1 MLGHRL
7 FALQG
12 HATANNP
19 LLLCPSPKCLPRS
32 SLFRTQ
38 LEHSSDTLVHTGFP
52 VWGTM
57 RKEEWQ
63 GSHKTRWIPTGAQDW
78 TSDLGQEEVG
88 GETQCEQVQE
98 SIWGPRQEPVPV
110 RALPP
115 SAFQPEHPPCPGVAA
130 SSVGVGEESAV
141 DPL

>member
-19 LLLCPSPKCLPRS
+19 LLLCPSPKCLPRF

-38 LEHSSDTLVHTGFP
+38 LEHSSDTLVYMGFP

-63 GSHKTRWIPTGAQDW
+63 GSHKTRWIPTGAQGW

-98 SIWGPRQEPVPV
+98 SIWGQGKSWFQSGLCHPQ
-110 RALPP
+110 P
-115 SAFQPEHPPCPGVAA
+115 SSLNILLAQGWPHP
-130 SSVGVGEESAV
+130 
-141 DPL
+141 L